1 MENIFL
7 RFVCL
12 KPSLKSL
19 ELFTDVLKKDFLK
32 ILNKNLQA
40 IDADSRKAYILANF
54 NIKCKINVLIMT
66 ITQFSRNKYLPM
78 REAIT

>member
-12 KPSLKSL
+12 KSSLKSL

-40 IDADSRKAYILANF
+40 IDTDSRKAYILANF
-54 NIKCKINVLIMT
+54 NIKYKINVLIMI
-66 ITQFSRNKYLPM
+66 ITQFSRNKYLLM